1 MLNYDDISKY
11 VDEKKFTI
19 INVTKSNNY
28 QFLDDGKKNEYMVDY
43 MDKFEIGKFF
53 DKLEQ
58 VISNNNNL
66 CFIIFNEFFFS
77 YHLII
82 KETNYNLIMERSF
95 QITNN
100 KPNIILFINLCHK
113 IQPELIT
120 KEYTDKLKVYYNK
133 IYDIDNNE
141 IWDISSLSKEK
152 IFGNKNNNYYA
163 NETFVIMR
171 GSILYT
177 YKKSTY
183 FFEIYAPENYN
194 YVIGFGTDEINK
206 NLNEELSRISEYLS
220 RIISIEICYDFQ
232 KNIKTK
238 TFENAIFK
246 EDNKN
251 ITKEIKELRKNV
263 KNYSEKKIIIIQS
276 NTTDIY
282 KQIDVFPL
290 NKIICKSDPIQ
301 HFVFVLKD
309 KNEIDEIK
317 STEEFNLDLIKKEK
331 KIGNNIEFKEKRLDN
346 NLFELNRKCEYHN
359 VIKLIN
365 EFKAEKT
372 VEKIGDNQFMFFE
385 YNNFNK

>member
-1 MLNYDDISKY
+1 MLNCDDISKC
-11 VDEKKFTI
+11 VDGKKFTI

-28 QFLDDGKKNEYMVDY
+28 QFFDDGKMNEDMEDY

-53 DKLEQ
+53 DELEKI
-58 VISNNNNL
+58 ISDNNNL

-95 QITNN
+95 QITEK
-100 KPNIILFINLCHK
+100 KPNIILFINLCHE

-120 KEYTDKLKVYYNK
+120 KEYTDKLQVYYNK
-133 IYDIDNNE
+133 IYDNDNNE
-141 IWDISSLSKEK
+141 IWDISSLSKDK
-152 IFGNKNNNYYA
+152 IFKNKNNNYFA

-183 FFEIYAPENYN
+183 FFDIYNTVYYN

-206 NLNEELSRISEYLS
+206 NLNGELSRISEYLS

-232 KNIKTK
+232 KNIKIK

-246 EDNKN
+246 GDNN
-251 ITKEIKELRKNV
+251 EIKEIKELRKNV

-276 NTTDIY
+276 NTMDIY

-309 KNEIDEIK
+309 KNKIDEIK
-317 STEEFNLDLIKKEK
+317 YTEEFNFDLINKEK
-331 KIGNNIEFKEKRLDN
+331 KIGNKIENKEKRLDN

-365 EFKAEKT
+365 EFKAKKT
-372 VEKIGDNQFMFFE
+372 VVKIEDNQFMFFE
-385 YNNFNK
+385 YNDLNK

>member
-1 MLNYDDISKY
+1 MLNCDDISKC
-11 VDEKKFTI
+11 VDGKKFTI

-28 QFLDDGKKNEYMVDY
+28 QFFDDGKMNEDMEDY

-53 DKLEQ
+53 DELEKI
-58 VISNNNNL
+58 ISDNNNL

-95 QITNN
+95 QITEK
-100 KPNIILFINLCHK
+100 KPNIILFINLCHE

-120 KEYTDKLKVYYNK
+120 KEYTDKLQVYYNK
-133 IYDIDNNE
+133 IYDNDNNE
-141 IWDISSLSKEK
+141 IWDISSLSKDK
-152 IFGNKNNNYYA
+152 IFKNKNNNYFA

-183 FFEIYAPENYN
+183 FFEIYNTVYYN

-206 NLNEELSRISEYLS
+206 NLNGELSRISEYLS

-232 KNIKTK
+232 KNIKIK

-246 EDNKN
+246 GDNN
-251 ITKEIKELRKNV
+251 EIKEIKELRKNV

-276 NTTDIY
+276 NTMDIY

-309 KNEIDEIK
+309 KNKIDEIK
-317 STEEFNLDLIKKEK
+317 YTEEFNFDLINKEK
-331 KIGNNIEFKEKRLDN
+331 KIGNKIENKEKRLDN

-365 EFKAEKT
+365 EFKAKKT
-372 VEKIGDNQFMFFE
+372 VVKIEDNQFMFFE
-385 YNNFNK
+385 YNDLNK

>member
-1 MLNYDDISKY
+1 MLNCDDISKC
-11 VDEKKFTI
+11 VDGKKFTI

-28 QFLDDGKKNEYMVDY
+28 QFFDDGKMNEDMEDY

-53 DKLEQ
+53 DELEKI
-58 VISNNNNL
+58 ISDNNNL

-95 QITNN
+95 QITEK
-100 KPNIILFINLCHK
+100 KPNIILFINLCHE

-120 KEYTDKLKVYYNK
+120 KEYTDKLQVYYNK
-133 IYDIDNNE
+133 IYDNDNNE
-141 IWDISSLSKEK
+141 IWDISSLSKDK
-152 IFGNKNNNYYA
+152 IFKNKNNNYFA

-183 FFEIYAPENYN
+183 FFEIYNTVYYN

-206 NLNEELSRISEYLS
+206 NLNGELSRISEYLS

-232 KNIKTK
+232 KNIKIK

-246 EDNKN
+246 GDNN
-251 ITKEIKELRKNV
+251 EIKEIKELRKNV

-276 NTTDIY
+276 NTMDIY

-290 NKIICKSDPIQ
+290 NKIICKSDPNQ

-309 KNEIDEIK
+309 KNKIDEIK
-317 STEEFNLDLIKKEK
+317 YTEEFNFDLINKEK
-331 KIGNNIEFKEKRLDN
+331 KIGNKIENKEKRLDN

-365 EFKAEKT
+365 EFKAKKT
-372 VEKIGDNQFMFFE
+372 VVKIEDNQFMFFE
-385 YNNFNK
+385 YNDLNK

>member
-1 MLNYDDISKY
+1 MIY
-11 VDEKKFTI
+11 VNVLMEKKFTI

-28 QFLDDGKKNEYMVDY
+28 QFFDDGKKNEDMVDY

-53 DKLEQ
+53 DELEKI
-58 VISNNNNL
+58 ISDNNNL

-95 QITNN
+95 QITEK
-100 KPNIILFINLCHK
+100 KPNIILFINLCHE

-120 KEYTDKLKVYYNK
+120 KEYTDKLQVYYNK
-133 IYDIDNNE
+133 IYDNDNNE
-141 IWDISSLSKEK
+141 IWDISSLSKDK
-152 IFGNKNNNYYA
+152 IFKNKNNNYFA

-183 FFEIYAPENYN
+183 FFEIYNTVYYN

-206 NLNEELSRISEYLS
+206 NLNGELSRISEYLS

-232 KNIKTK
+232 KNIKIK

-246 EDNKN
+246 GDNN
-251 ITKEIKELRKNV
+251 EIKEIKELRKNV

-276 NTTDIY
+276 NTMDIY

-309 KNEIDEIK
+309 KNKIDEIK
-317 STEEFNLDLIKKEK
+317 YTEEFNFDLINKEK
-331 KIGNNIEFKEKRLDN
+331 KIGNKIENKEKRLDN

-365 EFKAEKT
+365 EFKAKKT
-372 VEKIGDNQFMFFE
+372 VVKIEDNQFMFFE
-385 YNNFNK
+385 YNDLNK

>member
-1 MLNYDDISKY
+1 MLM
-11 VDEKKFTI
+11 EKKFTI

-28 QFLDDGKKNEYMVDY
+28 QFFDDGKKNEDMVDY

-53 DKLEQ
+53 DELEKI
-58 VISNNNNL
+58 ISDNNNL

-95 QITNN
+95 QITEK
-100 KPNIILFINLCHK
+100 KPNIILFINLCHE

-120 KEYTDKLKVYYNK
+120 KEYTDKLQVYYNK
-133 IYDIDNNE
+133 IYDNDNNE
-141 IWDISSLSKEK
+141 IWDISSLSKDK
-152 IFGNKNNNYYA
+152 IFKNKNNNYFA

-183 FFEIYAPENYN
+183 FFEIYNTVYYN

-206 NLNEELSRISEYLS
+206 NLNGELSRISEYLS

-232 KNIKTK
+232 KNIKIK

-246 EDNKN
+246 GDNN
-251 ITKEIKELRKNV
+251 EIKEIKELRKNV

-276 NTTDIY
+276 NTMDIY

-309 KNEIDEIK
+309 KNKIDEIK
-317 STEEFNLDLIKKEK
+317 YTEEFNFDLINKEK
-331 KIGNNIEFKEKRLDN
+331 KIGNKIENKEKRLDN

-365 EFKAEKT
+365 EFKAKKT
-372 VEKIGDNQFMFFE
+372 VVKIEDNQFMFFE
-385 YNNFNK
+385 YNDLNK